1 MRMRDPLY
9 HDPDEAKCLSAD
21 QPAMRILMRVQWL
34 KLATGALAL
43 AFLCAVWIA
52 WRWG

>member
-1 MRMRDPLY
+1 MRDPLY
-9 HDPDEAKCLSAD
+9 HDPDEAKRLSAD

-43 AFLCAVWIA
+43 LGAVWIV
-52 WRWG
+52 WQWG

>member
-1 MRMRDPLY
+1 MRDPLY
-9 HDPDEAKCLSAD
+9 HDPDEAKRLAAD
-21 QPAMRILMRVQWL
+21 QRAMRILMRVQWL

-43 AFLCAVWIA
+43 ALLAAVWIA